1 MAAAIIP
8 IIAAAAPLLKPIIEG
23 LIMNVQKLFGHDN
36 GTGPTKAASVIEAAL
51 VIADKLSTAGKI
63 PGVVDATTIATMMET
78 IINELK
84 AKGLLPTDGVTI
96 ATLPSSQIPSVT
108 GVLTSTAT
116 PTSPWQWQTV
126 RITGTMEV
134 IR

>member
-1 MAAAIIP
+1 MAGAIIP
-8 IIAAAAPLLKPIIEG
+8 IIAAAAPLLKPVIENLVLG
-23 LIMNVQKLFGHDN
+23 VQRLFGHNN
-36 GTGPTKAASVIEAAL
+36 GTDTTKAASVIEAAL

-78 IINELK
+78 IISELK

-96 ATLPSSQIPSVT
+96 ATLPSSQVPSVT
-108 GVLTSTAT
+108 GVLTSTAA
-116 PTSPWQWQTV
+116 PTSQWQWQTV

-134 IR
+134 LK